1 MEKTDSY
8 QTLSTKLQN
17 FIVALDLDFVSSDT
31 INNSNLTLINQT
43 GNRSIVYVLKSQN
56 IILKILKRPIEKD
69 KDIVALL
76 KLGKKQFFPDLYAY
90 GVTEN
95 NNAYLFMEQAQG
107 TPLSQIKHL
116 SSTDIVQVK
125 KQFSE
130 AVDAMINE
138 NMCDND
144 LKAEHLF
151 WDNDRNQLT
160 WIDLGLCDAVL
171 PAFAEESKTNL
182 VGVLD
187 EIVSSVK

>member
-56 IILKILKRPIEKD
+56 IILKILKQPRD
-69 KDIVALL
+69 KDIQALL

-160 WIDLGLCDAVL
+160 WIDLGLCDTVL
-171 PAFAEESKTNL
+171 SEFAEGSKTNL